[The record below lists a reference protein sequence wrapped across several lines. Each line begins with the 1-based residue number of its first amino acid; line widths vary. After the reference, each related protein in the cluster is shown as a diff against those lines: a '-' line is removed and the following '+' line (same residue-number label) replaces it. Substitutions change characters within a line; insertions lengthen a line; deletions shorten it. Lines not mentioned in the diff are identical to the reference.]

1 MRHRAYEGIAK
12 ATWKGQGW
20 DWTQSIWLQS
30 PLASFPCWLPLP
42 WHRDHCPLI
51 LLSDSKL
58 RVDHPSCPFKTSGD
72 FSLKAL
78 RTFCFDGGRLSPLCE
93 CDFRALRETVLF
105 LPALDQVAFLFP
117 GIQFFLQR
125 NEATFAKK
133 PSAQKSLP
141 SLRTVR
147 GCSFYRE

>member
-1 MRHRAYEGIAK
+1 MPTPRERDRAGIEPRASGFRAHLRHSHA
-12 ATWKGQGW
+12 
-20 DWTQSIWLQS
+20 D
-30 PLASFPCWLPLP
+30 CP
-42 WHRDHCPLI
+42 WHHDHCPLI

-58 RVDHPSCPFKTSGD
+58 RVDHPSCPFRTSGD

-93 CDFRALRETVLF
+93 CDFRALQETVLF
-105 LPALDQVAFLFP
+105 LPALDQVALLFP
-117 GIQFFLQR
+117 GVQLFLQR

-141 SLRTVR
+141 FLRTVR